1 MKFAVAA
8 FLAVT
13 SAQQL
18 PAQVPVVTDIKFNK
32 EGLTNSANY
41 AKKAAGE
48 IAAQAQANAK
58 LNQQAVIEAYSNF
71 RVQEYL
77 GFQKNFSPLVKY
89 SSDMV
94 DAFSPA
100 DAGSCNQD
108 ALTECLNTW
117 NLTGWAD
124 SQRAA
129 FNTCATNAKCQSN
142 FMASTPAQK
151 QELANGFNTS
161 VGTLE
166 QAY

>member
-8 FLAVT
+8 LLAVT
-13 SAQQL
+13 SAQV
-18 PAQVPVVTDIKFNK
+18 PAQVPIITDIKFNK
-32 EGLTNSANY
+32 EGLTNAANY
-41 AKKAAGE
+41 AKTAAGE
-48 IAAQAQANAK
+48 IAGQAQANAK

-71 RVQEYL
+71 RVQEYM

-94 DAFSPA
+94 DQFSPA

-129 FNTCATNAKCQSN
+129 FNTCSTNAKCQSN

-151 QELANGFNTS
+151 QELAGKFNTS
-161 VGTLE
+161 VDTLE